1 MNYKEQM
8 LLLSKDIRFWII
20 LFFIVRLYGITN
32 PPLDAASTWRQTD
45 VLMIARNFYEVDSNI
60 LYPRTDSA
68 GDLSGIVGVEFP
80 LFNYLIFLISL
91 VFGFESW
98 YGRLINLVVTSIGTF
113 YFYKLIK
120 NYFGESSGF
129 YSSVTLLVSMWFSY
143 SRITIPDV
151 FAASLCIISLYHGFQ
166 YLEIGKPYNLFIF
179 FVLGM
184 LGCLAKISAAP
195 ILTCLAIPLFLRHIP
210 LTRKIIMSLCS
221 SVILASVCYW
231 YFIWVPYLNSTYHFG
246 GYFFMGMPLYNGIRE
261 LINEWS
267 PALQQFFITPLKYTG
282 LVVFLISFYMLFK
295 NKHWV
300 GLAAFII
307 PTLVFLVFV
316 IKSGRW
322 FAVNDYY
329 PLVSVPFFAFL
340 VGLGLAQIKSKT
352 IATALLVIISIEGI
366 ANQIHVFKIRQ
377 PFTSLLTLESALNEI
392 TLPNDLIAINSD
404 GSPTPMYCAHRKGW
418 NVTNEHLANEQNI
431 ENLKRDGCKYI
442 VVLKIFNS
450 NINLELPKV
459 YDSEEFSVYKL

>member
-1 MNYKEQM
+1 
-8 LLLSKDIRFWII
+8 
-20 LFFIVRLYGITN
+20 
-32 PPLDAASTWRQTD
+32 
-45 VLMIARNFYEVDSNI
+45 
-60 LYPRTDSA
+60 
-68 GDLSGIVGVEFP
+68 
-80 LFNYLIFLISL
+80 
-91 VFGFESW
+91 
-98 YGRLINLVVTSIGTF
+98 
-113 YFYKLIK
+113 
-120 NYFGESSGF
+120 
-129 YSSVTLLVSMWFSY
+129 
-143 SRITIPDV
+143 
-151 FAASLCIISLYHGFQ
+151 
-166 YLEIGKPYNLFIF
+166 
-179 FVLGM
+179 
-184 LGCLAKISAAP
+184 
-195 ILTCLAIPLFLRHIP
+195 
-210 LTRKIIMSLCS
+210 
-221 SVILASVCYW
+221 
-231 YFIWVPYLNSTYHFG
+231 
-246 GYFFMGMPLYNGIRE
+246 MGMSIHNGIRE
-261 LINEWS
+261 LIIEWS
-267 PALQQFFITPLKYTG
+267 PALQQFFVTPLKYTG

-300 GLAAFII
+300 GLAAFTI
-307 PTLVFLVFV
+307 PTLAFLVFV

-392 TLPNDLIAINSD
+392 TLSNDLIAINSD

-459 YDSEEFSVYKL
+459 YDSQEYSIYKL